1 MRAGGLP
8 LDGCIRDISARGIL
22 FVASSPP
29 QRGTIV
35 EILDLYAPV
44 IGQVVW
50 TNGHRCGISLRGR
63 IDVAAAVRSANDPGE
78 RRKSATIHEIA
89 PRRPAAPAQTLSK
102 SRDSAAM
109 LQYSFIVIGGI
120 CAAFGIGHT
129 AYDNLNRAL
138 DPVQAE
144 LSR

>member
-29 QRGTIV
+29 SRGTIV

-44 IGQVVW
+44 IGEVVW
-50 TNGHRCGISLRGR
+50 TNGHRCGIALRGR
-63 IDVAAAVRSANDPGE
+63 ISVSAAMQSASNPGE
-78 RRKSATIHEIA
+78 RRKSATVHEIA
-89 PRRPAAPAQTLSK
+89 PRRPHAPAQTLSK
-102 SRDSAAM
+102 SRESGAM
-109 LQYSFIVIGGI
+109 LQYGFIVIAGI

-129 AYDNLNRAL
+129 AYDNLTRAL
-138 DPVQAE
+138 NPVQAE
-144 LSR
+144 FGG